1 MFSAACAHEYQDH
14 CFDAIRQAILCHG
27 DISVVY
33 WWNRNYTYIDEGGN
47 RQHSEEYLRRTPEER
62 ATGSFVTWDSQL
74 QCRDMDA
81 INAWAKA
88 NQVDDD
94 KYGGQVVD

>member
-1 MFSAACAHEYQDH
+1 MILQVLTFADH
-14 CFDAIRQAILCHG
+14 CFDVLRQAVLCHG

-33 WWNRNYTYIDEGGN
+33 WWNQNYTVVDQFGN
-47 RQHSEEYLRRTPEER
+47 RQYTEEYMRLTPEER
-62 ATGSFVTWDSQL
+62 ATHSVVKWDSEL

-88 NQVDDD
+88 NQVDDG